1 MIFMGDMKI
10 GSNYLGKGQCEF
22 RVWAPFRDSV
32 AVHIVSPHDQ
42 VIPLQQDE
50 WGYWQETVNADP
62 GTLYVYQLDGSLERP
77 DPASHYQ
84 PEGVHGYSQ
93 VVDHQFDWTD
103 NSWQGIPLKDLI
115 IYELHVGTFTPE
127 GTFES
132 IIPRLSYLQD
142 LGITAIEIMPV
153 AQFPGSRN
161 WGYDG
166 VYVYGVQESYG
177 GPAGLKK
184 LVDACHQ
191 AGIAVILDVVYNHLG
206 PEGNY
211 LWAYGP
217 YFTDQYRT
225 PWGNAVNFDG
235 AYSNDVRNF
244 FIQNALYWLDKY
256 HIDALRVDA
265 VHAIYDMSAQP
276 FLQELGDAVANFN
289 RTTPVQRYVIAES
302 DLNDVRVIKPRED
315 GGFGHDAQW
324 CDDFHHILHSLLT
337 GELSG
342 YYEDFGKIEQL
353 AVALREGYIY
363 SGQYSSFRK
372 RNHGNSAADRPAE
385 QFVVCIQNHDQIGNR
400 LIGDRLSTLV
410 DFQGLKL
417 AAAAVLLSPYVPML
431 FMGEEYGE
439 EAPFQYFVSHSDPD
453 LIEGVRTGRAEE
465 FKAFGWD
472 NAPDPQGTK
481 VFEQSKLQWEKID
494 QDNYAVLRR
503 WYKQLIQL
511 RKETPA
517 LANLDRQAL
526 NVSSLSPEKVI
537 VTHRQTGENQIFALM
552 HFGKNAVTVSP
563 QIPPGNFSKV
573 IDSADKEW
581 MGEGSQLPQQLQ
593 AGQSLTLA
601 PLSFSLYAQ

>member
-1 MIFMGDMKI
+1 MKI

-50 WGYWQETVNADP
+50 WGYWQETVKADP

-84 PEGVHGYSQ
+84 PEGVHESSQ
-93 VVDHQFDWTD
+93 VVDHHFDWTD
-103 NSWQGIPLKDLI
+103 ESWQGIPLKDLI
-115 IYELHVGTFTPE
+115 IYELHVGSFTPE

-166 VYVYGVQESYG
+166 VYVYGVQKSYG

-289 RTTPVQRYVIAES
+289 RTTSVQRYVIAES
-302 DLNDVRVIKPRED
+302 DLNDVRVIKPREQ

-324 CDDFHHILHSLLT
+324 CDDFHHILHTLLT

-342 YYEDFGKIEQL
+342 YYADFGKIEQL

-410 DFQGLKL
+410 DFQGLKV
-417 AAAAVLLSPYVPML
+417 AAATVLLSPYIPML

-472 NAPDPQGTK
+472 NAPDPQGTT
-481 VFEQSKLQWEKID
+481 VFEQSKLQWDKID
-494 QDNYAVLRR
+494 QGKYAVLRR
-503 WYKQLIQL
+503 WYKRLIQL

-517 LANLDRQAL
+517 LATLDRQNL
-526 NVSSLSPEKVI
+526 NVSSLSPEKIIVI
-537 VTHRQTGENQIFALM
+537 HRTAGDSQVLGLINFA
-552 HFGKNAVTVSP
+552 KDAVTVSP

-573 IDSADKEW
+573 IDSADQEW
-581 MGEGSQLPQQLQ
+581 MGEGSQLSQQLQ

-601 PLSFSLYAQ
+601 PLSFALYAQ

>member
-1 MIFMGDMKI
+1 MKI
-10 GSNYLGKGQCEF
+10 GSNYLGNGQCEF

-32 AVHIVSPHDQ
+32 AVHILSPQDQ
-42 VIPLQQDE
+42 VIPLQKDE
-50 WGYWQETVNADP
+50 SGYWQETVKADP

-84 PEGVHGYSQ
+84 PEGVHGSSQ

-127 GTFES
+127 GTFAS

-235 AYSNDVRNF
+235 AYSNEVRNF
-244 FIQNALYWLDKY
+244 FIRNALYWLDKY

-302 DLNDVRVIKPRED
+302 DLNDVRVIKPREE

-324 CDDFHHILHSLLT
+324 CDDFHHILHTLLT

-342 YYEDFGKIEQL
+342 YYADFGKIEQL

-417 AAAAVLLSPYVPML
+417 AAATVLLSPYIPML

-439 EAPFQYFVSHSDPD
+439 DAPFQYFVSHSDPD

-494 QDNYAVLRR
+494 QDKYAVLRR

-517 LANLDRQAL
+517 LATLDRQNL

-537 VTHRQTGENQIFALM
+537 VIHRTAGDSQAIGLINFA
-552 HFGKNAVTVSP
+552 NDAVTVSP
-563 QIPPGNFSKV
+563 QIPPTNFSKV

-581 MGEGSQLPQQLQ
+581 MGEGSHLPQQLQ

-601 PLSFSLYAQ
+601 PLSFALYAQ

>member
-1 MIFMGDMKI
+1 MKI
-10 GSNYLGKGQCEF
+10 GSNYLGNGQCEF

-42 VIPLQQDE
+42 VIPLQKDE
-50 WGYWQETVNADP
+50 WGYWQETVKADP

-84 PEGVHGYSQ
+84 PEGVHGSSQ
-93 VVDHQFDWTD
+93 VVDHHFDWAD

-166 VYVYGVQESYG
+166 VYVYGVQDSYG

-235 AYSNDVRNF
+235 AYSNQVRNF

-324 CDDFHHILHSLLT
+324 CDDFHHILHTLLT

-363 SGQYSSFRK
+363 SGQYSGFRK

-410 DFQGLKL
+410 DFQGLKV
-417 AAAAVLLSPYVPML
+417 AAATVLLSPYVPML

-439 EAPFQYFVSHSDPD
+439 DAPFQYFVSHSDPD

-472 NAPDPQGTK
+472 NAPDPQGTE

-494 QDNYAVLRR
+494 QDKYAVLRR
-503 WYKQLIQL
+503 WYKRLIQL

-517 LANLDRQAL
+517 LATLDRQNL
-526 NVSSLSPEKVI
+526 NVSSSSPEKVI
-537 VTHRQTGENQIFALM
+537 VIHRTAGDSQVLGLINFA
-552 HFGKNAVTVSP
+552 KDAVTVSP

-581 MGEGSQLPQQLQ
+581 MGEGSQLSQQLQ

-601 PLSFSLYAQ
+601 PLSFALYCQ

>member
-1 MIFMGDMKI
+1 MKI
-10 GSNYLGKGQCEF
+10 GSNYLGNGQCEF

-50 WGYWQETVNADP
+50 SGYWQETVNADP

-84 PEGVHGYSQ
+84 PEGVHGSSQ
-93 VVDHQFDWTD
+93 VVDHHFDWTD
-103 NSWQGIPLKDLI
+103 ESWQGIPLKDLI

-324 CDDFHHILHSLLT
+324 CDDFHHILHTLLT

-410 DFQGLKL
+410 DFPGLKV
-417 AAAAVLLSPYVPML
+417 AAAAVLLSPYIPML

-494 QDNYAVLRR
+494 QDKYAVLRR
-503 WYKQLIQL
+503 WYKRLIQL

-517 LANLDRQAL
+517 LATLDRQNL
-526 NVSSLSPEKVI
+526 NVSSLSPEKIIVI
-537 VTHRQTGENQIFALM
+537 HRTAGDSQVLGLINFA
-552 HFGKNAVTVSP
+552 KDAVTVSP

-581 MGEGSQLPQQLQ
+581 MGEGSQLSQQLQ

-601 PLSFSLYAQ
+601 PLSFALYCQ

>member
-1 MIFMGDMKI
+1 MKI
-10 GSNYLGKGQCEF
+10 GSNYLGNGQCEF

-32 AVHIVSPHDQ
+32 AVHIVSPQDQ
-42 VIPLQQDE
+42 VIPLQKDE
-50 WGYWQETVNADP
+50 WGYWQETVKADP

-84 PEGVHGYSQ
+84 PEGVHGSSQ
-93 VVDHQFDWTD
+93 VVDHHFDWTD

-235 AYSNDVRNF
+235 AYSNQVRNF

-265 VHAIYDMSAQP
+265 IHAIYDMSAQP

-324 CDDFHHILHSLLT
+324 CDDFHHILHTLLT

-410 DFQGLKL
+410 DFQGLKV
-417 AAAAVLLSPYVPML
+417 AAATVLLSPYVPML

-481 VFEQSKLQWEKID
+481 VFEQSKLQWEKIE

-503 WYKQLIQL
+503 WYKRLIQL

-517 LANLDRQAL
+517 LAKLDRQNL
-526 NVSSLSPEKVI
+526 NVSSLSSEKVI
-537 VTHRQTGENQIFALM
+537 VIHRTAGDSQAIGLINFA
-552 HFGKNAVTVSP
+552 HDAVTVSP

-581 MGEGSQLPQQLQ
+581 MGEGSQLSQQLQ

-601 PLSFSLYAQ
+601 PLSFALYAQ

>member
-1 MIFMGDMKI
+1 MKI
-10 GSNYLGKGQCEF
+10 GSNYLGNGQCEF

-32 AVHIVSPHDQ
+32 AVHILSPQDQ
-42 VIPLQQDE
+42 VIPLQKDE
-50 WGYWQETVNADP
+50 SGYWQETVKADP

-84 PEGVHGYSQ
+84 PEGVHGSSQ
-93 VVDHQFDWTD
+93 VVDHHFDWTD

-177 GPAGLKK
+177 GPGGLKK

-235 AYSNDVRNF
+235 AYSNQVRNF

-302 DLNDVRVIKPRED
+302 DLNDVRVIKPREE

-324 CDDFHHILHSLLT
+324 CDDFHHILHTLLT

-342 YYEDFGKIEQL
+342 YYADFGKIEQL

-410 DFQGLKL
+410 DFQGLKV
-417 AAAAVLLSPYVPML
+417 AAATVLLSPYVPML

-439 EAPFQYFVSHSDPD
+439 DAPFQYFVSHSDPD

-494 QDNYAVLRR
+494 QDKYAVLRR

-517 LANLDRQAL
+517 LATLDRQNL

-537 VTHRQTGENQIFALM
+537 VIHRTAGDSQAIGLINFA
-552 HFGKNAVTVSP
+552 
-563 QIPPGNFSKV
+563 
-573 IDSADKEW
+573 
-581 MGEGSQLPQQLQ
+581 
-593 AGQSLTLA
+593 
-601 PLSFSLYAQ
+601 

>member
-1 MIFMGDMKI
+1 MKI

>member
-1 MIFMGDMKI
+1 MKI
-10 GSNYLGKGQCEF
+10 GSNYLGNGQCEF

-32 AVHIVSPHDQ
+32 AVHIVSPQDQ
-42 VIPLQQDE
+42 VIPLQKDE
-50 WGYWQETVNADP
+50 WGYWQETIKADP
-62 GTLYVYQLDGSLERP
+62 ETLYVYQLDGSLERP

-84 PEGVHGYSQ
+84 PQGVHGSSQ

-103 NSWQGIPLKDLI
+103 DSWQGIPLKDLI
-115 IYELHVGTFTPE
+115 IYELHVGTFSQE

-166 VYVYGVQESYG
+166 VYVYGVQDSYG

-235 AYSNDVRNF
+235 AYSNQVRNF

-302 DLNDVRVIKPRED
+302 DLNDVRVIKPREE

-324 CDDFHHILHSLLT
+324 CDDFHHILHTLLT

-417 AAAAVLLSPYVPML
+417 AAATVLLSPYVPML

-439 EAPFQYFVSHSDPD
+439 DAPFQYFVSHSDPD

-494 QDNYAVLRR
+494 QDKYAVLRR
-503 WYKQLIQL
+503 WYKRLIQL

-517 LANLDRQAL
+517 LAKLDRQNL

-537 VTHRQTGENQIFALM
+537 VIHRTAGDSQVLGLIN
-552 HFGKNAVTVSP
+552 FGKDAVKVSP
-563 QIPPGNFSKV
+563 QIPPANFSKV

-581 MGEGSQLPQQLQ
+581 MGEGSHLPQQLQ

-601 PLSFSLYAQ
+601 PLSFALYCQ

>member
-1 MIFMGDMKI
+1 
-10 GSNYLGKGQCEF
+10 
-22 RVWAPFRDSV
+22 
-32 AVHIVSPHDQ
+32 

-50 WGYWQETVNADP
+50 SGYWQETVNADP

-84 PEGVHGYSQ
+84 PEGVHGSSQ
-93 VVDHQFDWTD
+93 VVDHHFDWTD
-103 NSWQGIPLKDLI
+103 ESWQGIPLKDLI

-324 CDDFHHILHSLLT
+324 CDDFHHILHTLLT

-410 DFQGLKL
+410 DFPGLKV
-417 AAAAVLLSPYVPML
+417 AAAAVLLSPYIPML

-494 QDNYAVLRR
+494 QDKYAVLRR
-503 WYKQLIQL
+503 WYKRLIQL

-517 LANLDRQAL
+517 LATLDRQNL
-526 NVSSLSPEKVI
+526 NVSSLSPEKIIVI
-537 VTHRQTGENQIFALM
+537 HRTAGDSQVLGLINFA
-552 HFGKNAVTVSP
+552 KDAVTVSP

-581 MGEGSQLPQQLQ
+581 MGEGSQLSQQLQ

-601 PLSFSLYAQ
+601 PLSFALYCQ

>member
-1 MIFMGDMKI
+1 MKI
-10 GSNYLGKGQCEF
+10 GSNYLGNGQCEF

-32 AVHIVSPHDQ
+32 AVHIVSPQDQ
-42 VIPLQQDE
+42 VIPLQQDA
-50 WGYWQETVNADP
+50 WGYWQQTVKADP

-84 PEGVHGYSQ
+84 PEGVHGSSQ

-235 AYSNDVRNF
+235 AYSNQVRNF
-244 FIQNALYWLDKY
+244 FIQNTLYWLDKY

-324 CDDFHHILHSLLT
+324 CDDFHHILHTLLT

-410 DFQGLKL
+410 DFQGLKV
-417 AAAAVLLSPYVPML
+417 AAATVLLSPYIPML

-439 EAPFQYFVSHSDPD
+439 DAPFQYFVSHSDPD

-481 VFEQSKLQWEKID
+481 VFEQSKLQWDKID
-494 QDNYAVLRR
+494 QEKHSVLRR
-503 WYKQLIQL
+503 WYKRLIQL

-517 LANLDRQAL
+517 LATLDRQNL
-526 NVSSLSPEKVI
+526 NVSSLSPEKIIVI
-537 VTHRQTGENQIFALM
+537 HRTAGDSQVLGLINFAND
-552 HFGKNAVTVSP
+552 GVTVSP

-581 MGEGSQLPQQLQ
+581 MGEGSYLPQPLQ
-593 AGQSLTLA
+593 AGQSLTIA
-601 PLSFSLYAQ
+601 PLSFALYCQ

>member
-1 MIFMGDMKI
+1 MGDMKI

-50 WGYWQETVNADP
+50 SGYWQETVNADP

-84 PEGVHGYSQ
+84 PEGVHGSSQ

-103 NSWQGIPLKDLI
+103 ESWQGIPLKDLI

-324 CDDFHHILHSLLT
+324 CDDFHHILHTLLT

-372 RNHGNSAADRPAE
+372 RNHGNSAADRPPE

-410 DFQGLKL
+410 DFPGLKV
-417 AAAAVLLSPYVPML
+417 AAAAVLLSPYIPML

-481 VFEQSKLQWEKID
+481 VFEQSKLQWDKID
-494 QDNYAVLRR
+494 QDKYAVLRR
-503 WYKQLIQL
+503 WYKRLIQL

-517 LANLDRQAL
+517 LATLDRQNL

-537 VTHRQTGENQIFALM
+537 VIHRTAGDSQVLGLINFA
-552 HFGKNAVTVSP
+552 KDAVTVSP

-581 MGEGSQLPQQLQ
+581 MGEGSQLSQQLQ

-601 PLSFSLYAQ
+601 PLSFALYAQGQ

>member
-1 MIFMGDMKI
+1 MKI
-10 GSNYLGKGQCEF
+10 GSNYLGNGQCEF

-32 AVHIVSPHDQ
+32 AVHIVSPQDQ
-42 VIPLQQDE
+42 VIPLQKDE
-50 WGYWQETVNADP
+50 WGYWQETVKADP

-84 PEGVHGYSQ
+84 PEGVHGSSQ

-166 VYVYGVQESYG
+166 VYVYGVQDSYG
-177 GPAGLKK
+177 GPGGLKK

-302 DLNDVRVIKPRED
+302 DLNDVRVIKPREE

-324 CDDFHHILHSLLT
+324 CDDFHHILHTLLT

-342 YYEDFGKIEQL
+342 YYADFGKIEQL

-363 SGQYSSFRK
+363 SGQYSGFRK
-372 RNHGNSAADRPAE
+372 RNHGNSAADCPAE

-417 AAAAVLLSPYVPML
+417 AAATVLLSPYVPML

-439 EAPFQYFVSHSDPD
+439 DAPFQYFVSHSDPD

-494 QDNYAVLRR
+494 QDKYAVLRR
-503 WYKQLIQL
+503 WYKRLIQL

-517 LANLDRQAL
+517 LATLDRQSL

-537 VTHRQTGENQIFALM
+537 VIYRTAGDSQAIGLINFA
-552 HFGKNAVTVSP
+552 KDAVTVSP
-563 QIPPGNFSKV
+563 QIPPANFSKV

-581 MGEGSQLPQQLQ
+581 MGEGSHLPQQLQ

-601 PLSFSLYAQ
+601 PLSFALYAQ

>member
-1 MIFMGDMKI
+1 MKI
-10 GSNYLGKGQCEF
+10 GSNYLGNGQCEF

-32 AVHIVSPHDQ
+32 AVHLVSPQDQ
-42 VIPLQQDE
+42 VIPLQKDE
-50 WGYWQETVNADP
+50 WGYWQETVKADP

-84 PEGVHGYSQ
+84 PEGVHGSSQ

-166 VYVYGVQESYG
+166 VYVYGVQDSYG
-177 GPAGLKK
+177 GSAGLKK

-302 DLNDVRVIKPRED
+302 DLNDVRVIKPREQ

-324 CDDFHHILHSLLT
+324 CDDFHHILHTLLT

-342 YYEDFGKIEQL
+342 YYADFGKIEQL

-372 RNHGNSAADRPAE
+372 RNHGNSGADRPAE

-410 DFQGLKL
+410 DFQGLKV
-417 AAAAVLLSPYVPML
+417 AAATVLLSPYVPML

-439 EAPFQYFVSHSDPD
+439 DAPFQYFVSHSDPD

-494 QDNYAVLRR
+494 QDKYAVLRR
-503 WYKQLIQL
+503 WYKRLIQL

-517 LANLDRQAL
+517 LATLDRQNL

-537 VTHRQTGENQIFALM
+537 VIHRTAGDSQVLGLINFA
-552 HFGKNAVTVSP
+552 KDAATVSP

-581 MGEGSQLPQQLQ
+581 MGEGSQLSQQLQ

-601 PLSFSLYAQ
+601 PLSFALYCQ

>member
-1 MIFMGDMKI
+1 MRL
-10 GSNYLGKGQCEF
+10 GSNYLGNGQCEF
-22 RVWAPFRDSV
+22 RVWAPFRDSL
-32 AVHIVSPHDQ
+32 AVHILSPQDQ
-42 VIPLQQDE
+42 VIPLQKDE
-50 WGYWQETVNADP
+50 WGYWQETVSADP
-62 GTLYVYQLDGSLERP
+62 GTRYVYQLDGTLERP

-84 PEGVHGYSQ
+84 PEGVHGSSQ

-103 NSWQGIPLKDLI
+103 QTWQGIPLKDLI

-166 VYVYGVQESYG
+166 VYVYGVQDSYG
-177 GPAGLKK
+177 GPGGLKK

-244 FIQNALYWLDKY
+244 FIQNALYWLEKY

-302 DLNDVRVIKPRED
+302 DLNDVRVIKPREE

-324 CDDFHHILHSLLT
+324 CDDFHHILHTLLT
-337 GELSG
+337 EEQSG

-400 LIGDRLSTLV
+400 LMGDRLSTLV
-410 DFQGLKL
+410 NFQGLKL
-417 AAAAVLLSPYVPML
+417 AAAAVLLSPYIPMV

-472 NAPDPQGTK
+472 NAPDPQGTA

-494 QDNYAVLRR
+494 QGKYGVLRR
-503 WYKQLIQL
+503 WYKRLIQL

-517 LANLDRQAL
+517 LAKLDRQTL
-526 NVSSLSPEKVI
+526 KVFSLSPEKAIVI
-537 VTHRQTGENQIFALM
+537 HRTAEDNQILALM
-552 HFGKNAVTVSP
+552 NLGKDAVTVSP
-563 QIPPGNFSKV
+563 QIPPANWQKLV
-573 IDSADKEW
+573 DSADNEW

-601 PLSFSLYAQ
+601 PLSFALYS

>member
-1 MIFMGDMKI
+1 MKI
-10 GSNYLGKGQCEF
+10 GSNYLGNGQCEF

-32 AVHIVSPHDQ
+32 AVHIVSPQDQ
-42 VIPLQQDE
+42 VIPLQKDE
-50 WGYWQETVNADP
+50 SGYWQETVNADP

-244 FIQNALYWLDKY
+244 FIQNALYWLEKY

>member
-1 MIFMGDMKI
+1 MKI
-10 GSNYLGKGQCEF
+10 GSNYLGNGQCEF
-22 RVWAPFRDSV
+22 RVWAPLRENV
-32 AVHIVSPHDQ
+32 AVHIVSPQDQ
-42 VIPLQQDE
+42 VIPLQKDE
-50 WGYWQETVNADP
+50 WGYWQETVKADP

-84 PEGVHGYSQ
+84 PQGVHGSSQ
-93 VVDHQFDWTD
+93 VVDHQFNWTD
-103 NSWQGIPLKDLI
+103 DSWQGIPLKDLI

-177 GPAGLKK
+177 GPGGLKK

-235 AYSNDVRNF
+235 AYSNQVRNF
-244 FIQNALYWLDKY
+244 FIQNALYWLDNY

-289 RTTPVQRYVIAES
+289 RTTPVQRYIIAES
-302 DLNDVRVIKPRED
+302 DLNDVRVIKPREQ

-324 CDDFHHILHSLLT
+324 CDDFHHILHTLLT
-337 GELSG
+337 DEQSG
-342 YYEDFGKIEQL
+342 YYADFGKIEQL
-353 AVALREGYIY
+353 EVTLREGYIY

-372 RNHGNSAADRPAE
+372 RNHGNSGADRPAE

-439 EAPFQYFVSHSDPD
+439 DAPFPYFVSHSDPD
-453 LIEGVRTGRAEE
+453 LIEGVRKGRAEE

-472 NAPDPQGTK
+472 NAPDPQGTE
-481 VFEQSKLQWEKID
+481 VFEQAKLQWDKID
-494 QDNYAVLRR
+494 QGKYGLLRR
-503 WYKQLIQL
+503 WYKRLIQL

-517 LANLDRQAL
+517 LATLDRQNL
-526 NVSSLSPEKVI
+526 NVSSLSPEKIIVI
-537 VTHRQTGENQIFALM
+537 HRTAGDNQVLALM
-552 HFGKNAVTVSP
+552 NFAKDAVTVSP
-563 QIPPGNFSKV
+563 QIPQGNFSKV

-581 MGEGSQLPQQLQ
+581 MGEGSQLPQQIQ
-593 AGQSLTLA
+593 AGQSLTIA
-601 PLSFSLYAQ
+601 PLNFALYCK

>member
-1 MIFMGDMKI
+1 MGDMKI

-50 WGYWQETVNADP
+50 WGYWQETVKADP

-84 PEGVHGYSQ
+84 PEGVHESSQ
-93 VVDHQFDWTD
+93 VVDHHFDWTD
-103 NSWQGIPLKDLI
+103 ESWQGIPLKDLI

-166 VYVYGVQESYG
+166 VYVYGVQKSYG

-289 RTTPVQRYVIAES
+289 RTTSVQRYVIAES
-302 DLNDVRVIKPRED
+302 DLNDVRVIKPREQ

-324 CDDFHHILHSLLT
+324 CDDFHHILHTLLT

-342 YYEDFGKIEQL
+342 YYADFGKIEQL

-410 DFQGLKL
+410 DFQGLKV
-417 AAAAVLLSPYVPML
+417 AAATVLLSPYIPML

-472 NAPDPQGTK
+472 NAPDPQGTT
-481 VFEQSKLQWEKID
+481 VFEQSKLQWDKID
-494 QDNYAVLRR
+494 QDKYAVLRR
-503 WYKQLIQL
+503 WYKRLIQL

-517 LANLDRQAL
+517 LATLDRQNL
-526 NVSSLSPEKVI
+526 NVSSLSPEKIIVI
-537 VTHRQTGENQIFALM
+537 HRTAGDSQVLGLINFA
-552 HFGKNAVTVSP
+552 KDAVTVSP

-573 IDSADKEW
+573 IDSADQEW
-581 MGEGSQLPQQLQ
+581 MGEGSQLSQQLQ

-601 PLSFSLYAQ
+601 PLSFALYAQ